1 MKLRVYLDTT
11 VISAA
16 EDFRAPDRR
25 EQTLAFF
32 DRADEFEL
40 MTSELTRLE
49 LDATPDSDRRAR
61 LLQRIATLRTVSINS
76 ETRFLASDYVR

>member
-16 EDFRAPDRR
+16 EDLRAPDRR

-40 MTSELTRLE
+40 STSELTRTELE
-49 LDATPDSDRRAR
+49 ATPDSERRSR
-61 LLQRIATLRTVSINS
+61 LLHRISAIPSIKIDNQ
-76 ETRFLASDYVR
+76 TRLLASD